1 MTPKS
6 ISNFE
11 GLYLTFPFSKS
22 HQICT
27 KIYLLFVILK
37 AINFLT
43 ADKLGRRYVTILR
56 YVTVNSNI
64 VELLIL
70 SL

>member
-22 HQICT
+22 HHKDISFICD
-27 KIYLLFVILK
+27 IK
-37 AINFLT
+37 AINFST
-43 ADKLGRRYVTILR
+43 AEKLGRRYVTILR